1 MIENLGSI
9 LNENIIEEINKKNN
23 SIRYRIEN
31 KGVILLGSGNL
42 GKKILNFFIDLK
54 INVWCIVDNN
64 PKKQGQKLGE
74 IDILSPI
81 DANKRFGEYD
91 CPWVV
96 TIWSPGHDF
105 ALTKSKLNEIGIID
119 VVSINNIFQIY
130 SKSLLPYYHFETPE
144 YYLENFELLEKAYS
158 KLFDDESRQQFIG
171 HLKARIGDS
180 FDVIPYAQ
188 TDNQYFP
195 QDIVKLE
202 RNEIFLDCGA
212 YTGDTL
218 SDFLKYSN
226 HLHEKFICLEPDPIN
241 FSALT
246 NTIKEKNINNVEVY
260 SIAVGNQ
267 NAELN
272 FEATGGGGAGLSKSG
287 TLKVS
292 CKRIDDFFNEKFTF
306 IKLDIEGAELDALK
320 GADNTILSNKPKI
333 AVCIYHLPSDLWS
346 IILYLSERYPFYTFS
361 ARTHQYD
368 GLDFVLYAIPT
379 K

>member
-1 MIENLGSI
+1 MIENLVSI
-9 LNENIIEEINKKNN
+9 LNKDIIEEINEKNN

-54 INVWCIVDNN
+54 VNVWCIADNN
-64 PKKQGQKLGE
+64 PTKQGQKLGE
-74 IDILSPI
+74 IDILSPLE
-81 DANKRFGEYD
+81 AKKRFGEYD

-144 YYLENFELLEKAYS
+144 YYLENFELLENAYS
-158 KLFDDESRQQFIG
+158 KLSDDESRQQFIG
-171 HLKARIGDS
+171 HLKARIGYS

-188 TDNQYFP
+188 TYNQYFP

-218 SDFLKYSN
+218 SDFLKHSDTP
-226 HLHEKFICLEPDPIN
+226 HEKFICLEPDPIN
-241 FSALT
+241 LGALT
-246 NTIKEKNINNVEVY
+246 NTINEKNIKNVEVY

-272 FEATGGGGAGLSKSG
+272 FEATGGGGAGLSESG

-320 GADNTILSNKPKI
+320 GADKTISSNRPKI